1 MRSKG
6 YANANREGTTEE
18 IDFIDSLL
26 RNAAQNLRGTKNVPF
41 NSGLCND
48 PGFFAAAQAEAQ
60 TCNSAQH

>member
-1 MRSKG
+1 MRRKG
-6 YANANREGTTEE
+6 YDNASKEGIGEE
-18 IDFIDSLL
+18 IDSFEGPL
-26 RNAAQNLRGTKNVPF
+26 RNAAQNLRETKNVPF